1 MSADE
6 SWDEDWDDDYEE
18 TIFGMPVRTFRISM
32 AAVLAVLL
40 LLVASLVSTSFG
52 LYSGVGSVT
61 IAANYDGFG
70 PLDEELKFKV
80 YLTSPTLGRLAT
92 DSGSYAVSYDQE
104 VRAHGSFS
112 YSKAGIGTVT
122 IPVTDFFVAN
132 GEYTITVSAGDASDS
147 VSMDIS
153 RNADYAIGI
162 VNFFGGTFDDSRY
175 TESFASDPQVTLSF
189 TDSAGPGGELV
200 FPVANG
206 YFDIFYF
213 ENSDYNN
220 KDSCDDDCDDNY
232 EANKWNGCYWNS
244 AVTGCSPSG
253 GRTSSDWNGE
263 DNLVQRFFFNVSGD
277 SYSWNLQDEGVQY
290 GNSID
295 YTIPLDK
302 ETLRQ
307 HEQVDF
313 TIVIHFTNTFAE
325 ANCDNIE
332 NTDCDRELDHDEKDG
347 RSDWEW
353 FALEG
358 K

>member
-18 TIFGMPVRTFRISM
+18 TIFGMPVRTFRISV

-92 DSGSYAVSYDQE
+92 DSGSYAVSYDHE

-175 TESFASDPQVTLSF
+175 TESFTSDPQVTLSF
-189 TDSAGPGGELV
+189 TDSAGPGTRRRAGVPGRQRLLRYFLLRELGLQQQGQLRRRLRRQLRGQQV
-200 FPVANG
+200 GRLLLEQRRDRLFPVR
-206 YFDIFYF
+206 
-213 ENSDYNN
+213 
-220 KDSCDDDCDDNY
+220 
-232 EANKWNGCYWNS
+232 W
-244 AVTGCSPSG
+244 
-253 GRTSSDWNGE
+253 
-263 DNLVQRFFFNVSGD
+263 
-277 SYSWNLQDEGVQY
+277 
-290 GNSID
+290 
-295 YTIPLDK
+295 PL
-302 ETLRQ
+302 LIR
-307 HEQVDF
+307 
-313 TIVIHFTNTFAE
+313 
-325 ANCDNIE
+325 
-332 NTDCDRELDHDEKDG
+332 L
-347 RSDWEW
+347 EW
-353 FALEG
+353 
-358 K
+358 